1 MAPGATARAY
11 GSNFGKLFGLA
22 YLSIGQPSASAVIP
36 ANRAIRVAAIV
47 ATVNTN
53 PNLRISLTSRAA

>member
-1 MAPGATARAY
+1 MRRFGFVFTVATMAAA
-11 GSNFGKLFGLA
+11 LMA
-22 YLSIGQPSASAVIP
+22 YLCGGHPSAKPVA
-36 ANRAIRVAAIV
+36 AKKAIRAAAIV